1 MKCIFLLFAALS
13 SITVSNLALAEI
25 VFNKPQ
31 KGEVQINEDL
41 QKTLAQWDKDFKVFP
56 LKSFP
61 PTVIGLFRDAK
72 DELPMAV
79 GGDFNGDGKKD
90 FAVMGFNKTQ
100 QKIVI
105 LVKQNEGYTA
115 VLVNAEPFKD
125 PKTSYIDT
133 EETGREKGLSLY
145 LSLLPAKSIEMGKKT
160 SFIQTPD
167 ALQIENYGGVTTAYY
182 LKTSAK
188 NKVEVKEYKGMIN
201 E

>member
-1 MKCIFLLFAALS
+1 MKSIILFFLA
-13 SITVSNLALAEI
+13 VSNPALAEI

-41 QKTLAQWDKDFKVFP
+41 QKTLSQWDKEFKVFT

-90 FAVMGFNKTQ
+90 FAVMGYNKTQ
-100 QKIVI
+100 QKIVFLI
-105 LVKQNEGYTA
+105 KQNEGYLA
-115 VLVNAEPFKD
+115 VLVSAQAYKD
-125 PKTSYIDT
+125 PQTSFIQT

-145 LSLLPAKSIEMGKKT
+145 LSLLPAASIEISKKT
-160 SFIQTPD
+160 SFVQKPD

-182 LKTSAK
+182 LKSTAK